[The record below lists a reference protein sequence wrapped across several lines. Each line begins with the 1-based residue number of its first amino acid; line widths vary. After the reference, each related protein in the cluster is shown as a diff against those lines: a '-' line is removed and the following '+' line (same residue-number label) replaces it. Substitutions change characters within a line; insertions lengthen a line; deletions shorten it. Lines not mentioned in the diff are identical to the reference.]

1 MLSCSQ
7 STELNEYAAHELPEA
22 EVDHNPVQGVLGLI
36 QEEQGAGSQQVQ
48 KTIGLM
54 AEQGK
59 TPFTLPLS
67 SQQEL

>member
-1 MLSCSQ
+1 MLPCPQ

-22 EVDHNPVQGVLGLI
+22 GVDHNPVQGVLGLI

-54 AEQGK
+54 AEQG
-59 TPFTLPLS
+59 
-67 SQQEL
+67 Q